1 MKTFVVTMLL
11 MALVP
16 ATEVVARQLYQLPDG
31 RNLQL
36 ETVTRGL
43 GVVWG
48 MAFVDADTML
58 VTERQGR
65 IGLIAVADG
74 SHRPLGGLPEI
85 LAAGQGGLLDV
96 AVPPDYRAGDY
107 LYLTYVK
114 PGPDGQGAT
123 TLARARLAGE
133 RLQDWQDLLE
143 TRSRTGTTRHFGS
156 RIAFDGAG
164 HLFFSVGDR
173 GVRETAQ
180 DRSSHNGSVLRLR
193 LDGSVPPDNPLVG
206 VDGALPEIWSWGH
219 RNIQGIAYDQQAD
232 RLWAIEHGPRGG
244 DELNLIRPGRNYG
257 WPEVS
262 HGMEYWGPIRVGE
275 AREREGVESPVKVYI
290 PSIAP
295 GSLLLYTGEAIPAWR
310 GNLLAGSLVLRHLNR
325 IVLDES
331 GEAIGEERLLTDLDE
346 RIRALAQS
354 PEGFVY
360 LATDSGS
367 VLRLVPAD

>member
-1 MKTFVVTMLL
+1 MKVFMVALL
-11 MALVP
+11 LLVVP
-16 ATEVVARQLYQLPDG
+16 AFEADARQLYQLPDG
-31 RNLQL
+31 RSLRL
-36 ETVTRGL
+36 ETVTGGL

-48 MAFVDADTML
+48 MAFVDADTL
-58 VTERQGR
+58 VVSERQGR
-65 IGLIAVADG
+65 IGLLDVADG
-74 SHRPLGGLPEI
+74 GHRPLDGAPEV

-96 AVPPDYRAGDY
+96 AVPPDYRPGDY

-114 PGPDGQGAT
+114 PGPDGRGAT
-123 TLARARLAGE
+123 TLARAKLVGE
-133 RLQDWQDLLE
+133 SLQDWEDLLV
-143 TRSRTGTTRHFGS
+143 TRSQTETSRHFGS
-156 RIAFDGAG
+156 RIAFDTAG

-180 DRSSHNGSVLRLR
+180 DLASHAGSVLRLR
-193 LDGSVPPDNPLVG
+193 RDGSVPQDNPLVG

-219 RNIQGIAYDQQAD
+219 RNIQGLAYDARAD

-244 DELNLIRPGRNYG
+244 DELNLIRPGLNYG

-262 HGMEYWGPIRVGE
+262 HGKEYWGPVRVGE

-325 IVLDES
+325 IVLDED

-354 PEGFVY
+354 PEGFLY
-360 LATDSGS
+360 LSTDSGS